1 MTNFQLTWNQTKQ
14 LSDLQMFAIQVH
26 SLQWSGFQLSVVKP
40 NPKQSLWPITKHMGN
55 PEIQSK
61 LKVIICS

>member
-26 SLQWSGFQLSVVKP
+26 SLQWSGFQLNVVKP
-40 NPKQSLWPITKHMGN
+40 NPKQSLWPITKHRD
-55 PEIQSK
+55 PIKTQSNYM
-61 LKVIICS
+61 